1 MGMAQAGGGT
11 SIYRNVGPLP
21 LETCPEYLSGAAV
34 FDDKFLISYRDK
46 KTGTGSVTVMQVN
59 SSRKAVPLASSSNIH
74 DLYHIVTLNQATG
87 LFVSISQ
94 QTTAVSPSDAVVI
107 AGRSDSS
114 ARVKYSIAYGAPTAY
129 GTDGD
134 FSFDPSL
141 ASLSNTTFAILYY
154 NGNYSYTCFGRC
166 NNIDWK

>member
-34 FDDKFLISYRDK
+34 FDDKFLISFRDK

-74 DLYHIVTLNQATG
+74 DLYHIVTLNQGTG

-114 ARVKYSIAYGAPTAY
+114 AKVKYSIAYGAPTAY